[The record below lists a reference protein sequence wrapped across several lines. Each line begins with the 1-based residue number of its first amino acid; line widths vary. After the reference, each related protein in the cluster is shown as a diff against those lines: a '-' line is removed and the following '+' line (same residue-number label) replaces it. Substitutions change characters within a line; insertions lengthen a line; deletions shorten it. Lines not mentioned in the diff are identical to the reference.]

1 MFALIEAHK
10 AGLFKKNQIFNNI
23 ISGIIVG
30 LVALPLAMAFAIASG
45 AKPESGIYTAI
56 VAGFTV
62 SVFGGSRVQI
72 AGPTGAFIVILSGI
86 TAKYGF
92 AGLQMATLM
101 AGVILVIMGVTKLG
115 GLVGFIPYPVTLGF
129 TAGIGVVIF
138 FGQWKDFFGLQV
150 SMAGLHHF
158 HQKLWCLF
166 NALPDMNMYT
176 AFLGLAGLL
185 LVLFTPTDIAK
196 YLPSPLVSMLVVTLI
211 QFVFKFPGVA
221 TIGTAFGGIPAGL
234 PELSMPDFS
243 SVNMLDL
250 IGPAL
255 TVALLGALESL
266 LSAVVADGMTGSKH
280 GSNQELI
287 GQGLANI
294 AAPFFGGFAATGAI
308 ARTATNIKNGGSSP
322 LAGIMHSVILVMIL
336 LFMAPLASYIPL
348 CALSA
353 ILFVVAYNMSEIK
366 HFIELTKNAPK
377 NDVIILLITFLLTVF
392 ADLVIAVN
400 VGVILAAL
408 LFMKRMSEAVKIEC
422 SDNDPA
428 CNMIEEALLDEATN
442 AIDAMDPMEK
452 PAAPKSFQG
461 IRKIKGLMVY
471 SIDGPFFFGA
481 VKRFERTMKAL
492 RADIKVLII
501 RLEHMPFIDAT
512 GLLTFDKMLDLFRKK
527 GIRVLICEAN
537 ERVSLRLNQAHVLEH
552 LGFENFFDSLDS
564 AIKAAD
570 EEIAMRAA
578 AEAGS

>member
-56 VAGFTV
+56 IAGFTV

-92 AGLQMATLM
+92 AGLQVATIM
-101 AGVILVIMGVTKLG
+101 AGIILVIMGVTKLG

-166 NALPDMNMYT
+166 QALPDMNIYT

-185 LVLFTPTDIAK
+185 LVLFTPIDIAK

-221 TIGTAFGGIPAGL
+221 TIGSAFGGIPAGF
-234 PELSMPDFS
+234 PELSMPDFA
-243 SVNMLDL
+243 SVNILDL

-287 GQGLANI
+287 GQGFANI
-294 AAPFFGGFAATGAI
+294 VAPFLGGFAATGAI

-322 LAGIMHSVILVMIL
+322 LAGIMHSVTLVLIV

-366 HFIELTKNAPK
+366 HFIELSKNAPK

-422 SDNDPA
+422 ADNDPA

-442 AIDAMDPMEK
+442 AIDAMGPMDEK
-452 PAAPKSFQG
+452 VPQRGLHG
-461 IRKIKGLMVY
+461 IKRIKGLMVY

-492 RADIKVLII
+492 RTDIKVLII

-578 AEAGS
+578 AEGGS

>member
-322 LAGIMHSVILVMIL
+322 LAGIMHSAILVMIL

-442 AIDAMDPMEK
+442 AIDAMDPMGK
-452 PAAPKSFQG
+452 TASPKSFQG

>member
-1 MFALIEAHK
+1 MFALIEAQK
-10 AGLFKKNQIFNNI
+10 AGLFKKAHIFNNI

-30 LVALPLAMAFAIASG
+30 LVALPLSMAFAIASG
-45 AKPESGIYTAI
+45 GKPESGIYTAI
-56 VAGFTV
+56 IAGFTV

-101 AGVILVIMGVTKLG
+101 AGVFLVIMGVTKLG

-176 AFLGLAGLL
+176 ALLAVAGLL
-185 LVLFTPTDIAK
+185 LVLYTPIDIAR

-211 QFVFKFPGVA
+211 QFVFKFPGVS

-234 PELSMPDFS
+234 PVLSMPDFS

-250 IGPAL
+250 IGPAM

-287 GQGLANI
+287 GQGIANI

-308 ARTATNIKNGGSSP
+308 ARTATNIKNGGTSP
-322 LAGIMHSVILVMIL
+322 LAGIMHSVTLVVIV
-336 LFMAPLASYIPL
+336 LFLAPLASYIPL

-366 HFIELTKNAPK
+366 NFIELVKSAPK
-377 NDVIILLITFLLTVF
+377 NDVIILLTTFSLTVF

-408 LFMKRMSEAVKIEC
+408 LFMKRMSETVKIEC
-422 SDNDPA
+422 SEDDPT
-428 CNMIEEALLDEATN
+428 CTLVEEALLDEATN
-442 AIDAMDPMEK
+442 AIDAMGSMDR
-452 PAAPKSFQG
+452 AAVSKNPHGVTKS
-461 IRKIKGLMVY
+461 KGLMIY

-492 RADIKVLII
+492 RADIKVLVI

-512 GLLTFDKMLDLFRKK
+512 GLLTFDKLLDLFRKK
-527 GIRVLICEAN
+527 GIRVIICEAN
-537 ERVSLRLNQAHVLEH
+537 ERVALRLSQAHLLDH
-552 LGFENFFDSLDS
+552 LGFENFFDDLDS
-564 AIKAAD
+564 AIKAAN
-570 EEIAMRAA
+570 EEIALRAA
-578 AEAGS
+578 AESGA